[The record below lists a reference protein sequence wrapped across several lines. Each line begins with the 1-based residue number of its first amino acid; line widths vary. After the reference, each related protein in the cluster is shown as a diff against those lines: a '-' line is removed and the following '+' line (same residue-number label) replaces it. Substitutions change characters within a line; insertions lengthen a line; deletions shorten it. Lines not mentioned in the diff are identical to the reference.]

1 MSYKTNT
8 VGGIAPESFNT
19 DFELVD
25 SSDVSGTYT
34 NNKTLSYDSSSSS
47 WTPADMPSG
56 DLGSAGSSYH
66 SQTGASWRGS
76 GGATY
81 AYVADSGANPPI
93 ELMQACTGP
102 GGLVFN
108 IPTGHTKYNWGLYQ
122 SWYTSTVPRFSGFFV
137 PAGTWRCRATVPGTP
152 YASTGYAVVRWCTGG
167 AAGSAPTTAGLTQVG
182 PHFYHAIEKGRFCHV
197 PTYIITTT
205 ASSTLI
211 GLEFVSGDSFQFG
224 ETTNWAKYHTFHV
237 TKIG

>member
-8 VGGIAPESFNT
+8 VGGIAPESFST
-19 DFELVD
+19 DFELTD
-25 SSDVSGTYT
+25 ATDVSGSFVA
-34 NNKTLSYDSSSSS
+34 NKTLEYNGSA
-47 WTPADMPSG
+47 WVAADMPSS

-66 SQTGASWRGS
+66 SSNGASWRGS
-76 GGATY
+76 GGSTY
-81 AYVADSGANPPI
+81 AYAADSGANPPL

-108 IPTGHTKYNWGLYQ
+108 LPTGHAKYNWGLYQ
-122 SWYTSTVPRFSGFFV
+122 SWYTSTVPRFSGFFA
-137 PAGTWRCRATVPGTP
+137 PAGTWRCRATIPGTP

-224 ETTNWAKYHTFHV
+224 ETTEWAKYHTFHI